1 MNAIGKRQQ
10 RREDLRACWAELL
23 PLIGSGQSL
32 PQAIKSLPPPR
43 PTIWALRRAL
53 QTDPELEAQYREACE
68 IRADHLA
75 DELVAVAS
83 EEIPPE
89 LRGADASAWV
99 QRQRL
104 RVDVLRWTA
113 SKLRP
118 RAWGDAVAVAVEVTQ
133 QISITAAL
141 AAAEQR
147 VALLQREPEGDD
159 HLLADGG
166 GSRARSG
173 AIPEDRP
180 EGPRTGKAYL
190 QGPRSEPQ

>member
-10 RREDLRACWAELL
+10 RHADLREAWGVLL

-32 PQAIKSLPPPR
+32 PQAIKSLPAPR
-43 PTIWALRRAL
+43 PSVWALRRL
-53 QTDPELEAQYREACE
+53 LRNDPELEAQYREACE
-68 IRADHLA
+68 SRADALA

-104 RVDVLRWTA
+104 RFDALRWTA

-118 RAWGDAVAVAVEVTQ
+118 RAWGDSVAVAVEVTQ

-147 VALLQREPEGDD
+147 VALLQRESESDG

-166 GSRARSG
+166 GSRARIG
-173 AIPEDRP
+173 ANEVAEPPPPPVRP
-180 EGPRTGKAYL
+180 GG
-190 QGPRSEPQ
+190 